1 MEARDTKGKIVK
13 ETFPAE
19 IISIVGDILAGVILS
34 LLILPFDS
42 FLILILIVPALL
54 SMRGNISGPFIA
66 RSSRDLIIGQFNK
79 KSWIEN
85 VIATYLLSMVT
96 AFIIG
101 LFSYLLDLILIKAF
115 LIPFDLLI
123 GIPILSI
130 LFTLTI
136 SIPCS
141 TILNYIAFK
150 YGLDPNNVVN
160 PIMTAIDDFSTVI
173 CFYLT
178 IILLGVP

>member
-19 IISIVGDILAGVILS
+19 IISIVGDISAGVVLS

-42 FLILILIVPALL
+42 FFILILIVPALL

-66 RSSRDLIIGQFNK
+66 RSSRDLIIGQFSK

-85 VIATYLLSMVT
+85 VLATYLLSMVT
-96 AFIIG
+96 GFIIG
-101 LFSYLLDLILIKAF
+101 LFSFLLDLTLVKLF
-115 LIPFDLLI
+115 LIRFDLLI
-123 GIPILSI
+123 TIPILSI
-130 LFTLTI
+130 IFALTI

>member
-19 IISIVGDILAGVILS
+19 IISIVGDILAGVVLS

-66 RSSRDLIIGQFNK
+66 RSSRDLIIGQFNR
-79 KSWIEN
+79 KSWLEN
-85 VIATYLLSMVT
+85 VLATYILSMVT

-101 LFSYLLDLILIKAF
+101 LFSFLLDLILVKTF
-115 LIPFDLLI
+115 LIRFELLI
-123 GIPILSI
+123 AIPILSI

-136 SIPCS
+136 SILCS

-178 IILLGVP
+178 LILLGVP

>member
-1 MEARDTKGKIVK
+1 MESHDTKGKIVK
-13 ETFPAE
+13 QTFPSE
-19 IISIVGDILAGVILS
+19 IISIVGDIFAGVILS
-34 LLILPFDS
+34 LLILPFES

-66 RSSRDLIIGQFNK
+66 RTSRDLIIGEFNK
-79 KSWIEN
+79 KTWIEN
-85 VIATYLLSMVT
+85 VLATYSLSVVI

-101 LFSYLLDLILIKAF
+101 VFSF
-115 LIPFDLLI
+115 LIDLVLVRLFLI
-123 GIPILSI
+123 NIGKLIALPIISI
-130 LFTLTI
+130 LLALTI

-150 YGLDPNNVVN
+150 YGLNPNNVVN
-160 PIMTAIDDFSTVI
+160 PVMTAIDDFSTVI
-173 CFYLT
+173 CFYLA

>member
-1 MEARDTKGKIVK
+1 
-13 ETFPAE
+13 
-19 IISIVGDILAGVILS
+19 
-34 LLILPFDS
+34 
-42 FLILILIVPALL
+42 
-54 SMRGNISGPFIA
+54 
-66 RSSRDLIIGQFNK
+66 
-79 KSWIEN
+79 
-85 VIATYLLSMVT
+85 MVT

-101 LFSYLLDLILIKAF
+101 LFSFLLDLSLVKLF
-115 LIPFDLLI
+115 LIRFELLI
-123 GIPILSI
+123 VIPILSI

-150 YGLDPNNVVN
+150 YGLDPNNIVS

-173 CFYLT
+173 CFYTT

>member
-1 MEARDTKGKIVK
+1 METRDTKGKIVK
-13 ETFPAE
+13 ETFPSE
-19 IISIVGDILAGVILS
+19 IVSIVGDILAGVILS

-42 FLILILIVPALL
+42 FLILILIIPALL

-66 RSSRDLIIGQFNK
+66 RTSRDLIIGEFNK

-85 VIATYLLSMVT
+85 VLATYLLSMVT
-96 AFIIG
+96 GFIIG
-101 LFSYLLDLILIKAF
+101 LFSFLLDLILVKLF
-115 LIPFDLLI
+115 LIRFDLLI
-123 GIPILSI
+123 AIPILSI
-130 LFTLTI
+130 IFTLTI
-136 SIPCS
+136 SILCS

-173 CFYLT
+173 CFYLI

>member
-19 IISIVGDILAGVILS
+19 IVSIVGDILAGVVLS

-42 FLILILIVPALL
+42 FLLLILIVPALL

-85 VIATYLLSMVT
+85 VLATYILSMVT

-101 LFSYLLDLILIKAF
+101 LFSFLLDLILVKTYFISF
-115 LIPFDLLI
+115 EILIA
-123 GIPILSI
+123 IPILSI

-173 CFYLT
+173 FFYLT